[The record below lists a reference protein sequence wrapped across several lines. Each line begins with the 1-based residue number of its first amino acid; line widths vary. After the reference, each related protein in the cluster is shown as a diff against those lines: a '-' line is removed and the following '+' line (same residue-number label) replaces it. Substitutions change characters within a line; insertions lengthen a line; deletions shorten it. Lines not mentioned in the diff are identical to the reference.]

1 MDMQFSEEND
11 MFNVGASVWVK
22 KMLTGRINAI

>member
-1 MDMQFSEEND
+1 MQFSEEND
-11 MFNVGASVWVK
+11 MFNVEAAVWVK